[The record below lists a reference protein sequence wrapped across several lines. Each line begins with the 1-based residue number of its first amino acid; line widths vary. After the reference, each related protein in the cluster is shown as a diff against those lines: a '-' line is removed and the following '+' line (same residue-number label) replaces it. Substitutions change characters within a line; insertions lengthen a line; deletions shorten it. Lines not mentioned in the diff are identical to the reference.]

1 MGFRF
6 RKIFSVI
13 PGVKV
18 NLSKSGVS
26 TSLGGHG
33 ATVNVG
39 SSGKKTLTLGIPGS
53 GMSYQIPLTWGSLV
67 VGLVAAVVIV
77 GLAFLLAPDLIRQG
91 LHWWQPKIF

>member
-6 RKIFSVI
+6 RKIISVI

-18 NLSKSGVS
+18 NLSKTGVS

-53 GMSYQIPLTWGSLV
+53 GMSYAIPLTWGSLGV
-67 VGLVAAVVIV
+67 VLIAAVV
-77 GLAFLLAPDLIRQG
+77 LAGIAYLIAPTAITAL

>member
-6 RKIFSVI
+6 RKIISVI

-26 TSLGGHG
+26 TSLGGRG
-33 ATVNVG
+33 ATINVG
-39 SSGKKTLTLGIPGS
+39 SSGKKTLTLGLPGT
-53 GMSYQIPLTWGSLV
+53 GLSYQIPLTWMTLLIV
-67 VGLVAAVVIV
+67 AVAAVLLV
-77 GLAFLLAPDLIRQG
+77 GLAFLIAPTTVGAL

>member
-6 RKIFSVI
+6 RKIISVV

-18 NLSKSGVS
+18 NLSKTGVS

-39 SSGKKTLTLGIPGS
+39 STGKKTLTLGIPGT
-53 GMSYQIPLTWGSLV
+53 GLSYQIPLTWGSLAVLAVGAIV
-67 VGLVAAVVIV
+67 VV
-77 GLAFLLAPDLIRQG
+77 GLAFLLAPDLIRAG
-91 LHWWQPKIF
+91 LHWWQPKVF

>member
-6 RKIFSVI
+6 RKIISVI

-39 SSGKKTLTLGIPGS
+39 STGKKTLTLGIPGT
-53 GMSYQIPLTWGSLV
+53 GLSYQVPLTWSSLAV
-67 VGLVAAVVIV
+67 LLIAVVVVCGI
-77 GLAFLLAPDLIRQG
+77 AFLLAPDLIRAG

>member
-6 RKIFSVI
+6 RKIISVV

-18 NLSKSGVS
+18 NLSKSGAS

-39 SSGKKTLTLGIPGS
+39 TSGKKTLTLGVPGS
-53 GMSYQIPLTWGSLV
+53 GLSYQLPLTWVTLA
-67 VGLVAAVVIV
+67 VGGVAAVLIV
-77 GLAFLLAPDLIRQG
+77 GLAFLLAPDLVRAG
-91 LHWWQPKIF
+91 LHWWQPKVF

>member
-6 RKIFSVI
+6 RKIISVL

-39 SSGKKTLTLGIPGS
+39 TSGKRTMTLGIPGT
-53 GMSYQIPLTWGSLV
+53 GLSYQMPLGSSAV
-67 VGLVAAVVIV
+67 VLIVAAALIFGVAYLI
-77 GLAFLLAPDLIRQG
+77 APTYVTAA
-91 LHWWQPKIF
+91 LHWWQPKWF

>member
-6 RKIFSVI
+6 RKIISVI

-18 NLSKSGVS
+18 NLSKGGVS

-39 SSGKKTLTLGIPGS
+39 SSGKKTLTLGIPGT
-53 GMSYQIPLTWGSLV
+53 GLSYQLPLTWGALA
-67 VGLVAAVVIV
+67 VGLIAAAIIA
-77 GLAFLLAPDLIRQG
+77 GIAFLLFPGLTAAA

>member
-6 RKIFSVI
+6 RKIISVL

-18 NLSKSGVS
+18 NLSKTGVS

-39 SSGKKTLTLGIPGS
+39 TSGKRTITLGIPGS
-53 GMSYQIPLTWGSLV
+53 GMSYQMPLGASAVIL
-67 VGLVAAVVIV
+67 LVAAALIV
-77 GLAFLLAPDLIRQG
+77 GLAYLIAPTYVTAA
-91 LHWWQPKIF
+91 LHWWQPKWF

>member
-6 RKIFSVI
+6 RKIISVI

-18 NLSKSGVS
+18 NLSKTGVS

-39 SSGKKTLTLGIPGS
+39 STGKKTLTLGIPGT
-53 GMSYQIPLTWGSLV
+53 GLSYQVPLTWGSLAV
-67 VGLVAAVVIV
+67 LLIGAVVIV
-77 GLAFLLAPDLIRQG
+77 GIAFLLAPDLIRAG

>member
-6 RKIFSVI
+6 RKIISVV

-18 NLSKSGVS
+18 NLSKTGVS

-39 SSGKKTLTLGIPGS
+39 SSGKKTLTLNIPGT
-53 GMSYQIPLTWGSLV
+53 GMSYQIPLTWGTLLV
-67 VGLVAAVVIV
+67 GAIAVALIC
-77 GLAFLLAPDLIRQG
+77 GLAFLLAPDVIRAG

>member
-18 NLSKSGVS
+18 NLSKTGVS

-53 GMSYQIPLTWGSLV
+53 GMSYQIPLTWGSLAV
-67 VGLVAAVVIV
+67 MLIGAVVLV
-77 GLAFLLAPDLIRQG
+77 GLAFLLAPDLIRAG

>member
-6 RKIFSVI
+6 RKIISVI

-18 NLSKSGVS
+18 NLSKTGVS

-39 SSGKKTLTLGIPGS
+39 SSGKKTLTLGIPGT
-53 GMSYQIPLTWGSLV
+53 GLSYQVPLTWGSLAVLLIGAVVV
-67 VGLVAAVVIV
+67 VGIAY
-77 GLAFLLAPDLIRQG
+77 LLAPDLIRAG